1 MTEKKMS
8 VIERERS
15 VIIMIL
21 FQLGHLVHSFG
32 NYAMTLSNDA
42 DLENKFVQWHF

>member
-1 MTEKKMS
+1 MTEKKKS

-15 VIIMIL
+15 VIIMTL
-21 FQLGHLVHSFG
+21 FQLGHIVYSFS

-42 DLENKFVQWHF
+42 DLENKFVQGHF